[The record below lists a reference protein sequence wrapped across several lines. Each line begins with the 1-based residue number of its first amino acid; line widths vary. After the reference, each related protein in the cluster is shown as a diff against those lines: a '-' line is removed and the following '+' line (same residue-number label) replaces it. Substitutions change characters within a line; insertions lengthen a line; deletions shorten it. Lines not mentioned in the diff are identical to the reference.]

1 VASPVTSVYAAP
13 LWVLGLIIF
22 LLLSGVAQLGA
33 WLRQRRR
40 ATEEDD
46 RSEGHLLSATLALLG
61 LLIGFTF
68 SLALSRYDA
77 RRAMVVTEANAIG
90 TAWLRAGL
98 AEGEAGPRLQSAV
111 ARYADVRF
119 RLPDQGETRSVEA
132 ATGREQAALWREMR
146 EAIKETSRPV
156 AATIVTATNAMFDA
170 ASERKAER
178 NARIPSRVLAVV
190 VLFATLSAGIV
201 GYVLGGNRRHHRIV
215 TAILFLL
222 LTVTILLIVDLDRPW
237 TGGITISQQPMVDAR
252 AAMH

>member
-1 VASPVTSVYAAP
+1 MGSPATTFFSAS
-13 LWVLGLIIF
+13 LWALGLIVF
-22 LLLSGVAQLGA
+22 VLLSGFAQLGA

-68 SLALSRYDA
+68 SLALTRYDA
-77 RRAMVVTEANAIG
+77 RRTMVVTEANAIG

-98 AEGEAGPRLQSAV
+98 AGPATGPRLQSAI
-111 ARYADVRF
+111 ARYTDI
-119 RLPDQGETRSVEA
+119 RLQLPAEGETHNVEQ
-132 ATGREQAALWREMR
+132 ATGRAQASLWREMR
-146 EAIKETSRPV
+146 AATEDTPPPI

-178 NARIPSRVLAVV
+178 DARIPSRVLTVV
-190 VLFATLSAGIV
+190 LLFATMSAGIV
-201 GYVLGGNRRHHRIV
+201 GYVLGGKRRHHRIV
-215 TAILFLL
+215 TSILFLL
-222 LTVTILLIVDLDRPW
+222 LTVTFLLIVDLDRPW

-252 AAMH
+252 AAMR